1 MTLSCNWHKM
11 QLRCNK
17 NPAPP
22 RASMPAALD
31 LDGPAAAHPDGP
43 APQADRRSGNG
54 GRPAQLLRR
63 LHLWAGAI
71 LTLNF
76 ILLVIT
82 GLCVQHRDWLQ
93 LEGRTVSRTWLPSG
107 YRPHDPETEIR
118 ADIVLTDLHSG
129 RLFGAW
135 GPLMVDLA
143 AAGFL
148 FMIASGFIMQ
158 VSCKYRNR
166 RHTL

>member
-1 MTLSCNWHKM
+1 
-11 QLRCNK
+11 
-17 NPAPP
+17 
-22 RASMPAALD
+22 MPAALD
-31 LDGPAAAHPDGP
+31 FHNPAAAPPDGP
-43 APQADRRSGNG
+43 ATQAEARTGNG
-54 GRPAQLLRR
+54 GKPAQFLRR
-63 LHLWAGAI
+63 LHFWAGAI
-71 LTLNF
+71 LTINF

-93 LEGRTVSRTWLPSG
+93 LEERTVSRKWLPSG

-129 RLFGAW
+129 RLFGRW

-158 VSCKYRNR
+158 LSCKYRNR
-166 RHTL
+166 RQTL